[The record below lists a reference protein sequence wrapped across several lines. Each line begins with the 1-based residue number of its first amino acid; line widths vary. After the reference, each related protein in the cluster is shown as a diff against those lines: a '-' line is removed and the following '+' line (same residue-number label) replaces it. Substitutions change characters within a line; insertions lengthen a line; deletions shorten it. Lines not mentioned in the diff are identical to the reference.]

1 MAAKESNWTNTGSVV
16 TRQHLHAEL
25 LLGEKVFALNGS
37 PIGRLEEIRTEI
49 NKGHCF
55 VSEFLVGSYAVLE
68 RLAAWRIGRALLR
81 VFGAKRSEGY
91 RIRWDQM
98 DLSDPRHL
106 KLLCDVEELMSL
118 QEEQYP
124 T

>member
-1 MAAKESNWTNTGSVV
+1 MA
-16 TRQHLHAEL
+16 RQTIHAEL
-25 LLGEKVFALNGS
+25 LLGEKVFAPNGL
-37 PIGRLEEIRTEI
+37 PIGRLEEIRREI

-55 VSEFLVGSYAVLE
+55 VSEFLVGSYAALE

-81 VFGAKRSEGY
+81 VFGAKRKEGY
-91 RIRWDQM
+91 RVRWDQL

-106 KLLCDVEELMSL
+106 RLLCDVEDLMPL
-118 QEEQYP
+118 KKEQYP

>member
-1 MAAKESNWTNTGSVV
+1 M
-16 TRQHLHAEL
+16 TRQQIHAEL
-25 LLGEKVFALNGS
+25 LLGEKVFAANGM

-68 RLAAWRIGRALLR
+68 GLAAWRFGRALLR
-81 VFGAKRSEGY
+81 VLGAKRKEGY

-106 KLLCDVEELMSL
+106 KLLCEVDELMAL
-118 QEEQYP
+118 KEEQYP

>member
-16 TRQHLHAEL
+16 TTQQLHAEL

-81 VFGAKRSEGY
+81 VFGAKRKEGY
-91 RIRWDQM
+91 RVRWDQL

-106 KLLCDVEELMSL
+106 RLLCDIEELMPL
-118 QEEQYP
+118 REEQYP

>member
-1 MAAKESNWTNTGSVV
+1 MVKEESDWTNSGGVMG
-16 TRQHLHAEL
+16 RQQVHAEL
-25 LLGEKVFALNGS
+25 LLGEKVFALNGL

-55 VSEFLVGSYAVLE
+55 VSEFLVGNYAVLE
-68 RLAAWRIGRALLR
+68 RLAAWHIGRAVLR
-81 VFGAKRSEGY
+81 VLGTKRKEGY
-91 RIRWDQM
+91 RIRWDQL

-106 KLLCDVEELMSL
+106 RLLCDVEELMPL
-118 QEEQYP
+118 REEQYR